1 LLFVAIL
8 WQGGFPYVGMMYYR
22 FECVLGRCVLGDIMF
37 VWLGS
42 VNMLLF
48 LVEGGVGLLHILP
61 RCGW

>member
-1 LLFVAIL
+1 
-8 WQGGFPYVGMMYYR
+8 VGMMYYR
-22 FECVLGRCVLGDIMF
+22 FECILGHCVLGDIMF

-48 LVEGGVGLLHILP
+48 LVEGGVGFVHILP